1 MIEDNQI
8 VINSGFWEV
17 YYEQDPPEG
26 TSKLSVEFHA
36 TSPSTIQYQTLTNEH
51 ANKNPNT

>member
-36 TSPSTIQYQTLTNEH
+36 TSPSTIQYQTHTNEH